1 MKLPGVKKFS
11 DLLECMDS
19 YRVTIY
25 FDSIRTW
32 YSVPILYRLYHRRG
46 AQLFNRNSV
55 PIRYYKRCCFLTMKQ
70 LHFVTPVAGNGAQ
83 IPQPLEGFSQ
93 EQFVVVQALESI
105 SIDPT
110 FG

>member
-1 MKLPGVKKFS
+1 
-11 DLLECMDS
+11 
-19 YRVTIY
+19 
-25 FDSIRTW
+25 
-32 YSVPILYRLYHRRG
+32 
-46 AQLFNRNSV
+46 
-55 PIRYYKRCCFLTMKQ
+55 MKQ
-70 LHFVTPVAGNGAQ
+70 PHFVTPVAGNGAQ